1 MVKQLSGAKVMM
13 LGTMASRLLGFG
25 RTMMFLA
32 LLGTTLAASSFK
44 VANTLPNNVLLL
56 IAGGFLNAIIV
67 PYVTDAMKRDD
78 GTERVNAVLTW
89 SLTAMAAITV
99 TLTALAPF
107 VTRIYANSDFSDEAI
122 KLSVLFA
129 YLCLP
134 QIFFYGVYILAGQ
147 VLNARDK
154 FAAFA
159 WAPAVAN
166 VVNLAGWTVFWV
178 KFGRGDGTVIF
189 EPATWTTEMMLWLA
203 GSATAGIVAQGAT
216 VWLGLVRSGHKYR
229 PSFRRTNLG
238 LKGASGVAMWTFAGV
253 LAAQAVYAATS
264 QVLTKAAGQ
273 AAAAEAAGAGGD
285 LVKATPSL
293 ASWEPA
299 FLLFMLPHSVTVVS
313 IVTASFTRLA
323 RKAADDDMPGCQDE
337 LVAALRHVGIFS
349 IAAAVGLVTLA
360 GPLGGLM
367 TSQPASADAISK
379 LLLILGI
386 GAVPFSCNYA
396 LQRLFYALTDGKTP
410 FAAQV
415 AGLVCQVVAAA
426 IAFWVLPFGQM
437 GQAIAAGTA
446 LSALVGCVWLWI
458 AARRRLGSASR
469 SWTIRVWTYWLKL
482 LPLAAIMAGLI
493 LLLDALWKSFIA
505 DVLPGAI
512 PSQLISAL
520 HVACAGLPPAG
531 LYLLLARKVRS

>member
-122 KLSVLFA
+122 KLAVLFA

-203 GSATAGIVAQGAT
+203 GSATAGIVAQGTT

-238 LKGASGVAMWTFAGV
+238 LKGASGLPCG
-253 LAAQAVYAATS
+253 
-264 QVLTKAAGQ
+264 
-273 AAAAEAAGAGGD
+273 
-285 LVKATPSL
+285 
-293 ASWEPA
+293 
-299 FLLFMLPHSVTVVS
+299 LLQEFWQLKQCMRPH
-313 IVTASFTRLA
+313 
-323 RKAADDDMPGCQDE
+323 RKC
-337 LVAALRHVGIFS
+337 
-349 IAAAVGLVTLA
+349 
-360 GPLGGLM
+360 
-367 TSQPASADAISK
+367 
-379 LLLILGI
+379 
-386 GAVPFSCNYA
+386 
-396 LQRLFYALTDGKTP
+396 
-410 FAAQV
+410 
-415 AGLVCQVVAAA
+415 
-426 IAFWVLPFGQM
+426 
-437 GQAIAAGTA
+437 
-446 LSALVGCVWLWI
+446 
-458 AARRRLGSASR
+458 
-469 SWTIRVWTYWLKL
+469 
-482 LPLAAIMAGLI
+482 
-493 LLLDALWKSFIA
+493 
-505 DVLPGAI
+505 
-512 PSQLISAL
+512 
-520 HVACAGLPPAG
+520 
-531 LYLLLARKVRS
+531 

>member
-1 MVKQLSGAKVMM
+1 MARLSGAKVMM

-25 RTMMFLA
+25 RTMMLLA

-44 VANTLPNNVLLL
+44 VANTIPNNVLLL

-67 PYVTDAMKRDD
+67 PYVTESMKRDD

-99 TLTALAPF
+99 SLTALAPF
-107 VTRIYANSDFSDEAI
+107 ITRIYANSDFSDEAI
-122 KLSVLFA
+122 KLAVMFA

-147 VLNARDK
+147 VLNARNK

-166 VVNLAGWTVFWV
+166 VVNLAGWSVFWL
-178 KFGRGDGTVIF
+178 KFGRGDGQTMF
-189 EPATWTTEMMLWLA
+189 EPSTWTTEMMMWLA
-203 GSATAGIVAQGAT
+203 GSATAGIIAQGIT
-216 VWLGLVRSGHKYR
+216 VWLGLVASGHKYR
-229 PSFRRTNLG
+229 PSFRRRNLG
-238 LKGASGVAMWTFAGV
+238 LKGASGVAMWTFGGV

-273 AAAAEAAGAGGD
+273 AAAAEAAGQGEN

-293 ASWEPA
+293 AAWEPA

-323 RKAADDDMPGCQDE
+323 RKAADEDMPGCQDE
-337 LVAALRHVGIFS
+337 LVGALRHVGIFS
-349 IAAAVGLVTLA
+349 VAAAIGLTTLA
-360 GPLGGLM
+360 TPLAGLM
-367 TSQPASADAISK
+367 TSQVDSATAISK
-379 LLLILGI
+379 LLFILGL
-386 GAVPFSCNYA
+386 GAVPFSCSYA

-410 FAAQV
+410 FFAQA
-415 AGLVCQVVAAA
+415 AGLACQVMAAA
-426 IAFWVLPFGQM
+426 FAFWVLPFGQM

-446 LSALVGCVWLWI
+446 LSGLVGCVWLWL
-458 AARRRLGSASR
+458 AARKRLGTSTP
-469 SWTIRVWTYWLKL
+469 SWTVRVWKHWLQL
-482 LPLAAIMAGLI
+482 IPAGLI
-493 LLLDALWKSFIA
+493 MVLLIFTLNAVWTSYIA
-505 DVLPGAI
+505 QLVPSAV
-512 PSQLISAL
+512 PSQVVNGV
-520 HVACAGLPPAG
+520 HVAFAGLIPAG
-531 LYLLLARKVRS
+531 AYLLLARRIRS